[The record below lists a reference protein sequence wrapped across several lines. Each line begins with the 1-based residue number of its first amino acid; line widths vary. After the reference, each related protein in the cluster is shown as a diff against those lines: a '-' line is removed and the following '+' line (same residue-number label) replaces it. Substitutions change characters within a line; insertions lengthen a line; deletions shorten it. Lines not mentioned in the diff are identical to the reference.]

1 MIIGSLGLQH
11 GHRVSSAFA
20 QHHKKRNRLE
30 AIEVNRP
37 YLFVA
42 NSRHC
47 SHRPMGGFD
56 LREQFVRVDGPSGRG
71 YSLQSAAVICRVST
85 ENQLLMC
92 AKRR

>member
-30 AIEVNRP
+30 AIEVNCP

-42 NSRHC
+42 ISRHC

-56 LREQFVRVDGPSGRG
+56 LREQFVRVDGHRAVVTA
-71 YSLQSAAVICRVST
+71 LCRIAADCRNRFKSACGAAGTII
-85 ENQLLMC
+85 
-92 AKRR
+92 